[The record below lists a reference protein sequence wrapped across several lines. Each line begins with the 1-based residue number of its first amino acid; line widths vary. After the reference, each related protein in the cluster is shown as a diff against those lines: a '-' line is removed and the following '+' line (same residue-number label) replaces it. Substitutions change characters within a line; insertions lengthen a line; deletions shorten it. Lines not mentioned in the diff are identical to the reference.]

1 MLCCQ
6 RAKIVHRSASQKGPA
21 WAWARLLSALGLE
34 TPEHELARPLPLPPE
49 MLFHRERK
57 GWLLDPPALR
67 WSSLG
72 SQAVRAVGSLQN
84 RPSRGAGRQGCLD

>member
-1 MLCCQ
+1 M
-6 RAKIVHRSASQKGPA
+6 G
-21 WAWARLLSALGLE
+21 LGQAAVCPWPGDGRCRPC